1 MRGFLFLFLRPGS
14 TTSAQLSRCWN
25 ITNQHNKPLFRP
37 EHAGFLGVGR
47 RSLLGGWGAFPL
59 GFSVGMGQ
67 LLEGWDKSTWPWG
80 PGGCG
85 KWREGWMPHGNRGQS
100 LCPRSPG
107 LMATEAASIRASA
120 AYGVCRRTTHL
131 CFPQETGAVEGLGAK
146 VVVPPLPAEW
156 LRAVLGLRDSTTL
169 AAPLACGAWGGRPS
183 LPFVSS
189 PTRLLLAFDG
199 DSCGHCYSSCQL
211 ESRRGWAGSMCWIPG
226 VMGAG
231 GYPHLLQPLSS
242 SDPTSIRRGPG
253 FGFQNTQWPLSG
265 SVGKGSPSQ
274 PRQATAQ
281 GRREN

>member
-1 MRGFLFLFLRPGS
+1 MASGAGWVWEMEGGMDAPWEQGPESAPEALGSWSPRQHPFAPLLLTVFAGEPPTSLFPPGDRGR
-14 TTSAQLSRCWN
+14 
-25 ITNQHNKPLFRP
+25 
-37 EHAGFLGVGR
+37 
-47 RSLLGGWGAFPL
+47 GGAW
-59 GFSVGMGQ
+59 
-67 LLEGWDKSTWPWG
+67 
-80 PGGCG
+80 
-85 KWREGWMPHGNRGQS
+85 GQS
-100 LCPRSPG
+100 FSP
-107 LMATEAASIRASA
+107 
-120 AYGVCRRTTHL
+120 
-131 CFPQETGAVEGLGAK
+131 
-146 VVVPPLPAEW
+146 PPPAEW
-156 LRAVLGLRDSTTL
+156 LRAGLGLRGSTTL

-231 GYPHLLQPLSS
+231 GYPHPHPLQPLSS